1 LRRLVR
7 WLEESLP
14 VFAQG
19 RRTRVGRD
27 NAARL
32 LRLVK
37 SSASPKVY
45 GLWVSPDER
54 YADVLAR
61 ALRR

>member
-1 LRRLVR
+1 
-7 WLEESLP
+7 
-14 VFAQG
+14 
-19 RRTRVGRD
+19 VGRD

-54 YADVLAR
+54 YVDVLER